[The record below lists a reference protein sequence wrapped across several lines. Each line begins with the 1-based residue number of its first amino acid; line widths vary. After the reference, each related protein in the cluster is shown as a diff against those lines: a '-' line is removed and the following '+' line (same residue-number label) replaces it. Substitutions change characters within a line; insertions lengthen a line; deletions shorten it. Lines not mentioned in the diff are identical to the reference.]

1 MKKHAEDKIG
11 RDDIVAQLLSKI
23 DNLPSNENKCVGL
36 NGEWGSGKSWIM
48 TELYEKIKDKND
60 YIVITYDAWKNN
72 FYSDPLIAILY
83 CIHDTLEKYAQN
95 QNGISKVTAYRIK
108 QAVKKTA
115 TDTCK
120 KVLSSLFDKTIKPMT
135 KTNFGLLITFAME
148 FIGEVIRQAKS
159 SILDNKI
166 FDEFKSYQKL
176 LDDTIFV
183 LNKLTEPDKD
193 SHTRK
198 LVILVDE
205 LDRCMPNEQLLV
217 LERLHHLFEVNNCIV
232 IVAFNEKQ
240 IHETLNQH
248 HAIKNGSKYLEKFFN
263 DPIID
268 LLSES
273 EIFFST
279 SMQQILDDIF
289 LEQKNTIIP
298 ASSFAVYRK
307 YIFFLFSVGSH
318 NHSDNRSVE
327 RYVSNVNT
335 VLHSVNRQQLDG
347 GYFLLILYLVYEKR
361 YNTNN
366 YNSII
371 NSQPLQNI
379 FQLYIN
385 NNGDG
390 LIDTVWPDYSNSI
403 SSTGFPQFYDNN
415 INLANLYFNMF
426 LCRYHKKYESVIK
439 MGFQPFVSAQNWS
452 ETTMTTI
459 IDSIN
464 KL

>member
-1 MKKHAEDKIG
+1 
-11 RDDIVAQLLSKI
+11 
-23 DNLPSNENKCVGL
+23 
-36 NGEWGSGKSWIM
+36 
-48 TELYEKIKDKND
+48 
-60 YIVITYDAWKNN
+60 
-72 FYSDPLIAILY
+72 
-83 CIHDTLEKYAQN
+83 
-95 QNGISKVTAYRIK
+95 
-108 QAVKKTA
+108 
-115 TDTCK
+115 
-120 KVLSSLFDKTIKPMT
+120 MT

-298 ASSFAVYRK
+298 ASSFDV
-307 YIFFLFSVGSH
+307 H
-318 NHSDNRSVE
+318 HSL
-327 RYVSNVNT
+327 T
-335 VLHSVNRQQLDG
+335 I
-347 GYFLLILYLVYEKR
+347 LL
-361 YNTNN
+361 TQP
-366 YNSII
+366 II
-371 NSQPLQNI
+371 NCHYGFLIINFTI
-379 FQLYIN
+379 FNHLT
-385 NNGDG
+385 G
-390 LIDTVWPDYSNSI
+390 LV
-403 SSTGFPQFYDNN
+403 
-415 INLANLYFNMF
+415 
-426 LCRYHKKYESVIK
+426 
-439 MGFQPFVSAQNWS
+439 
-452 ETTMTTI
+452 TT
-459 IDSIN
+459 N
-464 KL
+464 F